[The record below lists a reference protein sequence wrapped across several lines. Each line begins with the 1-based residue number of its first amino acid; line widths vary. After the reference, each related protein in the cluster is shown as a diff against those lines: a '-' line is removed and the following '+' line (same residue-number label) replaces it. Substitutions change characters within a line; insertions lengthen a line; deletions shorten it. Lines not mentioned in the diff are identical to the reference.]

1 MDQWD
6 KKKITHQHDHI
17 GRALRR
23 CRPTTVHLQT
33 GPQCGNQECDLL
45 DGSQSS
51 SAHGCSSSP
60 PQVQQQLEQHLRHP
74 TISKRIISF
83 IQLLQPVKGIYRPK
97 EKEYPHLSFL
107 LGGRS
112 SSILLLATNLNTVVL
127 QVPLLERSSIDLN
140 NSTLDKRL
148 GPDELVVGSVVDN
161 IKNPGLAG
169 HCFTSPRVVT
179 SVEPQRTPL
188 DVASTDSDSSHRL
201 VAGQLGVGWLPSHL
215 VPNQNTQ
222 SITNQK
228 KQSNR
233 TTIVT
238 IKINQPYHNCYN
250 QYRA

>member
-1 MDQWD
+1 M
-6 KKKITHQHDHI
+6 
-17 GRALRR
+17 R
-23 CRPTTVHLQT
+23 CTPRDVRWQT
-33 GPQCGNQECDLL
+33 GPRCGNQGCVPL
-45 DGSQSS
+45 DGSRSS
-51 SAHGCSSSP
+51 SRRGYSSWSP
-60 PQVQQQLEQHLRHP
+60 QERQQLEQLLHLP
-74 TISKRIISF
+74 ITLKIIIISF
-83 IQLLQPVKGIYRPK
+83 ILLNRLKNNISLT
-97 EKEYPHLSFL
+97 EKNRYLSVF
-107 LGGRS
+107 LGGS
-112 SSILLLATNLNTVVL
+112 SRSILLIATNLNSIML